1 MVQCQ
6 AKYNSPAAKKA
17 SDEDANGLE
26 SMILLAEGAH
36 IMIIHNL
43 WTTKG
48 TVFCLVFKLV
58 FQFNLLC
65 MVRKLVR
72 VGSWSLCSV
81 S

>member
-36 IMIIHNL
+36 IMIIVISGL
-43 WTTKG
+43 QK
-48 TVFCLVFKLV
+48 V
-58 FQFNLLC
+58 
-65 MVRKLVR
+65 
-72 VGSWSLCSV
+72 LCSV
-81 S
+81 WSSN